1 LFDVCFLGVVDNE
14 VGLDK
19 KPYNILT
26 YANGPGFY
34 DHLSGDGKGNVTRKD
49 INTTEITSFEIHQP
63 ATAPLK
69 SETHSGADVGIFAI
83 GKSSL
88 KSLVALLSIILSNFL
103 GQFAVKFQLNVRVKF
118 TQV

>member
-1 LFDVCFLGVVDNE
+1 VVDNE

-83 GKSSL
+83 
-88 KSLVALLSIILSNFL
+88 AYDF
-103 GQFAVKFQLNVRVKF
+103 VRVKNLGKNVHKID
-118 TQV
+118 TWQRGSTNVS